1 MARILQGSYRLGNQ
15 TLFRNHLIMRTL
27 PLLFS
32 IILVLVF
39 GSADCLAQKIEI
51 NTARAK
57 ESYQVGET
65 ILKQK
70 DVKQRMASDQ
80 ASLDKFASGQAWN
93 AAGIGICGSGGAVL
107 VSGVALAIDN
117 SIKNEVLYASEKI
130 DDSLS
135 WTLVGVGIGAM
146 IPGAIMILH
155 GRNQRIKA
163 VKNFNEK
170 VEGSANGHPVQL
182 RPSSQGIGLALRF

>member
-1 MARILQGSYRLGNQ
+1 
-15 TLFRNHLIMRTL
+15 MRTQ

-32 IILVLVF
+32 LFIILVF
-39 GSADCLAQKIEI
+39 GGSSCLAQKIEI
-51 NTARAK
+51 NTSRAK

-65 ILKQK
+65 ILKQN

-93 AAGIGICGSGGAVL
+93 AAGIGVCGAGGAVL

-117 SIKNEVLYASEKI
+117 SVKNEVLYASEKI

-163 VKNFNEK
+163 VKSFNGK
-170 VEGSANGHPVQL
+170 VDGSANGYQFQL